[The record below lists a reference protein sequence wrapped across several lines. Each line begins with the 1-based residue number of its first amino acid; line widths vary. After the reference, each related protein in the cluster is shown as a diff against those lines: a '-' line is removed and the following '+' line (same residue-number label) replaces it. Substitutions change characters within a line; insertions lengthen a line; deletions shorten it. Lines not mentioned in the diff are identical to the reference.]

1 MSRRDVVLPLIVL
14 LVLTTVG
21 CTAFGAS
28 SADVT
33 VENSESS
40 RYQMTVYVF
49 EEPVGAGNVTF
60 RVTNETGTRK
70 AIRLARL
77 GTEGPYFNHSLG
89 GEWNATERRVAVPA
103 NETTT
108 ASFGAWDPGT
118 AIVYVF
124 EGADGRVIRTDFAEC
139 ASGSLSHTFVFSEG
153 PENGYRTHCL
163 PAP

>member
-1 MSRRDVVLPLIVL
+1 MSRRGVVLPLVVL
-14 LVLTTVG
+14 FILTTAG
-21 CTAFGAS
+21 CTGFGSS

-33 VENSESS
+33 VKNSEPS

-60 RVTNETGTRK
+60 CVTNETGTQK
-70 AIRLARL
+70 AIGLARL

-89 GEWNATERRVAVPA
+89 VEWNATKRRVAVPA

-108 ASFGAWDPGT
+108 ASFGAWEPGT
-118 AIVYVF
+118 AIIYVF
-124 EGADGRVIRTDFAEC
+124 EGANGRVIRTDFAEC
-139 ASGSLSHTFVFSEG
+139 ASDSLSHTFVFSEG
-153 PENGYRTHCL
+153 PENGYRTHCP